1 VEGGDARKPSAL
13 LPPVRSVAEGTSPD
27 RDRLL
32 DAVRAFALLVVV
44 FGHLLMAVVYW
55 PSEGGEA
62 QIGNL
67 MASYPALQY
76 LTWLLQVMP
85 LFFAFGGAAS
95 VIAWRKAD
103 SRDVL
108 YSAWMWGRVR
118 RLLRPVLVY
127 LAVMAVFSALMTLVL
142 GPDLDPLLSIVNGPL
157 WFLGVYTV
165 TLLFLPFMWWVH
177 HHNRAI
183 AFVVLLP
190 LAILDSVGVTV
201 LGWPLWLGFFNY
213 LLCWLAIQQLGFFW
227 GEDTRRRTWVVVAVV
242 TFVVNAALVYFGPW
256 PMSLVGLPG
265 DVLDYDGLTLFGH
278 TYAVPGFHGE
288 YSNMAPPSVVL
299 LLHGLT
305 LVSLVFIARRPLTR
319 FLHRPRV
326 WLVTTLLTLTA
337 MSLYIWHLLA
347 IVLSLTTLRQLG
359 LPPPTRLDANGFPEP
374 VDTAGYALW
383 FVGFLAVF
391 LAYLAVLVLLTW
403 STQYRPLPLW
413 DRAPRHP
420 LLPARAPGWT
430 YVLFVVVS
438 GVLVGAG
445 ILVVSLIGFAGFP
458 LHNAEWSGITMNAL
472 LGVTLLLAGSLT
484 MRALS
489 CQRPAGS
496 SGVSRPPRPDQRS
509 RRATAP

>member
-1 VEGGDARKPSAL
+1 ML
-13 LPPVRSVAEGTSPD
+13 LPPVRSVAEGTPPG

-44 FGHLLMAVVYW
+44 FGHLLMAVVFW
-55 PSEGGEA
+55 PSQGGPA
-62 QIGNL
+62 RIGNL

-85 LFFAFGGAAS
+85 LFFALGGAAS
-95 VIAWRKAD
+95 VMAWSKAD
-103 SRDVL
+103 AGDVL

-127 LAVMAVFSALMTLVL
+127 LAVMAVFSALMTVIV
-142 GPDLDPLLSIVNGPL
+142 GPDLDPLLSIINEPL

-177 HHNRAI
+177 RHNRAI
-183 AFVVLLP
+183 AFVVLVP

-201 LGWPLWLGFFNY
+201 LGWPLWTGFFNY

-227 GEDTRRRTWVVVAVV
+227 GEETRHRTWVVVAVV
-242 TFVVNAALVYFGPW
+242 TFAANAALVYFGPW

-265 DVLDYDGLTLFGH
+265 DVLDYDALTLFGH
-278 TYAVPGFHGE
+278 AYPVPGFHGE
-288 YSNMAPPSVVL
+288 YSNMSPPSVVL

-319 FLHRPRV
+319 FLHRRRV
-326 WLVTTLLTLTA
+326 WLVTTFMTMTA

-359 LPPPTRLDANGFPEP
+359 FPPPTRQDVHGFPEP
-374 VDTAGYALW
+374 VDTAGYLFW

-391 LAYLAVLVLLTW
+391 LCYLTVLVLLTW

-413 DRAPRHP
+413 DSPARHSP
-420 LLPARAPGWT
+420 LPAGTPGWI
-430 YVLFVVVS
+430 YVLLVVVS

-445 ILVVSLIGFAGFP
+445 ILVMSLIGFEGFP
-458 LHNAEWSGITMNAL
+458 LHNAEWSGITLNAL
-472 LGVTLLLAGSLT
+472 VGATLLLGGSLT
-484 MRALS
+484 MRVLA
-489 CQRPAGS
+489 CQRPADPTG
-496 SGVSRPPRPDQRS
+496 PPRSLGPREGADS
-509 RRATAP
+509 TTIPTGS

>member
-1 VEGGDARKPSAL
+1 M
-13 LPPVRSVAEGTSPD
+13 AEGTPPS

-32 DAVRAFALLVVV
+32 DAVRGFALLVVV

-55 PSEGGEA
+55 PVEGGGA
-62 QIGNL
+62 RIGNL

-76 LTWLLQVMP
+76 LTWALQVMP

-95 VIAWRKAD
+95 VISWRKAG
-103 SRDVL
+103 SREVL
-108 YSAWMWGRVR
+108 YSAWMWARVR

-127 LAVMAVFSALMTLVL
+127 LAGMAVFSAVMTVVV
-142 GPDLDPLLSIVNGPL
+142 GPDLDPLLSIVNEPL
-157 WFLGVYTV
+157 WFLGVYTL
-165 TLLFLPFMWWVH
+165 TLLFLPVMWRVH
-177 HHNRAI
+177 QRNRAV
-183 AFVVLLP
+183 AFVVLVP

-213 LLCWLAIQQLGFFW
+213 LLCWLVIQQLGFFW
-227 GEDTRRRTWVVVAVV
+227 DEDTRHRTWVVVAVV

-265 DVLDYDGLTLFGH
+265 DVLDYDTLTLFGH
-278 TYAVPGFHGE
+278 TFHVPGFHGA

-305 LVSLVFIARRPLTR
+305 VVSLVFIARRPLTR

-326 WLVTTLLTLTA
+326 WLATTFMTMTA
-337 MSLYIWHLLA
+337 TSCYIWHLLA

-359 LPPPTRLDANGFPEP
+359 LPPPTRLDVHGFPEP

-383 FVGFLAVF
+383 FAGFLVVF
-391 LAYLAVLVLLTW
+391 VVYLVVLVLLTW

-413 DRAPRHP
+413 DTPARRS
-420 LLPARAPGWT
+420 LLPARAPGWM
-430 YVLFVVVS
+430 YVLLVVVS

-445 ILVVSLIGFAGFP
+445 ILVLSLIGFEGFP
-458 LHNAEWSGITMNAL
+458 LHNAEWSGITLNAL
-472 LGVTLLLAGSLT
+472 VGLTLMLGGALTLRALAGQ
-484 MRALS
+484 RAVDGT
-489 CQRPAGS
+489 AG
-496 SGVSRPPRPDQRS
+496 P
-509 RRATAP
+509 